1 MSTTVEQVEMAVD
14 TAIDNSVDTA
24 VDTTREA
31 IPSGRFTPRN
41 VSAELGLLAD
51 LAGTWEGFGFNLIAR
66 PAFHFGTDLYL
77 QLNNTR
83 ETLKFDPI
91 GSVIPNRGFGQH
103 DIGLH
108 GLTYL
113 QKISDAGKGRSPA
126 YRAGHLDPAAQHKI
140 SSGEGR
146 ARRTRTGG
154 PHGLHS
160 AWQRDVGGRNCQSL
174 FGTAGSAVGD
184 RELQRLGFSVVQ
196 QHAVR
201 SAADRARHQHQRCN
215 LVGGTDRSRLG
226 AARGAFS

>member
-1 MSTTVEQVEMAVD
+1 MATTVEQVEMAVD

-24 VDTTREA
+24 VDTTREV

-91 GSVIPNRGFGQH
+91 GSVIPNRGFGQN

-113 QKISDAGKGRSPA
+113 QKISDAGKDGALHIEPGVWIRQPNTNFPPEKAAPKGQEWWAAWAPFHMATRCWRKELPVTFRDRRFCRRRPRITTARFFHRST
-126 YRAGHLDPAAQHKI
+126 
-140 SSGEGR
+140 
-146 ARRTRTGG
+146 ARRSECRRPRPSSTST
-154 PHGLHS
+154 
-160 AWQRDVGGRNCQSL
+160 
-174 FGTAGSAVGD
+174 
-184 RELQRLGFSVVQ
+184 LQPR
-196 QHAVR
+196 R
-201 SAADRARHQHQRCN
+201 RH
-215 LVGGTDRSRLG
+215 
-226 AARGAFS
+226 